1 MGSFVVEGGHRL
13 SGVIR
18 PQGAK
23 NEALEVICAV
33 LLTKDEVTIS
43 NIPEILDIKNLI
55 LLLEAL
61 GVKVRRIEKGVFSF
75 RADEIDEESG
85 KPVPVVLGIT
95 VKNTEDTTRAKAYD
109 IDEAVKKFAARPGRR
124 VADPAKAAEREE
136 AKRITQERRDANL
149 AILRAW
155 IAQHGLGE
163 GMTATQIHAEVPE
176 FEQLL
181 VLQVGSLLT
190 MLVKEGELTFTM
202 DGKRHKIYSV
212 AK

>member
-1 MGSFVVEGGHRL
+1 MKTELRNKLRADVIAKLMEVFPNAVRVEEGL
-13 SGVIR
+13 
-18 PQGAK
+18 AF
-23 NEALEVICAV
+23 L
-33 LLTKDEVTIS
+33 
-43 NIPEILDIKNLI
+43 
-55 LLLEAL
+55 
-61 GVKVRRIEKGVFSF
+61 
-75 RADEIDEESG
+75 ADEIDEESG
-85 KPVPVVLGIT
+85 KPVPVVLGVT
-95 VKNTEDTTRAKAYD
+95 VKNTEDVAKAKAYD
-109 IDEAVKKFAARPGRR
+109 IDEAAKKFAARPGRK
-124 VADPAKAAEREE
+124 VADPAKVAEREE

-155 IAQHGLGE
+155 ITQHGLGE